1 MTIQVPQAAGTA
13 DASVKRSLLSS
24 GPASSRVLLPL
35 ICVGLDL
42 AIVLAS
48 ILMASALRQRLP
60 FPAGANDVDDL
71 VAQIAVWM
79 IGGWIA
85 MLAFFGTYRTH
96 QLSSGVEEYKNVVN
110 SSAVTAGFVGI
121 VCYLGKVPLSR
132 GFFVL
137 SFLIGVPLL
146 VLGRM
151 LLRRGLH
158 AARRRGLF
166 LHRVLVAGSV
176 AHIDEIATIMRR
188 ESWLGYRVV
197 GALRPNDQSGLDTTT
212 VGVPY
217 VGEAVGAAE
226 AASRMRADAI
236 IVANGAFRSSVD
248 LRRAQWALE
257 DQHVQVI
264 VAPSI
269 TDVARERVTVRPV
282 AGLPLVHLERPNGQ
296 EALRWA
302 KRTFDLAGA
311 SLLLLLSAPL
321 MLFAMLAIKSHD
333 GGPVLFRQIR
343 VGRDGGTFAMLKF
356 RSMVT
361 DAEAL
366 LAALARRNESDGN
379 GMLFK
384 MADDPRITPP
394 GRWLRRLSIDE
405 LPQLLNVFRGEMSL
419 VGPRPAL
426 PSEVSRYDT
435 DVSRRLRVRP
445 GITGLWQV
453 SGRSD
458 LSWEDTVRLDLYY
471 VDNWSMLQD
480 LTILA
485 RTLHAVFR
493 SDGAY

>member
-1 MTIQVPQAAGTA
+1 M
-13 DASVKRSLLSS
+13 LSS
-24 GPASSRVLLPL
+24 GPASSRLLLPL
-35 ICVGLDL
+35 FCVALDL

-60 FPAGANDVDDL
+60 FLAGANDVDDL
-71 VAQIAVWM
+71 VAQIAVCM

-146 VLGRM
+146 VLGRV

-166 LHRVLVAGSV
+166 LHRVLVAGDH
-176 AHIDEIATIMRR
+176 AHIDEIATIMHR

-197 GALRPNDQSGLDTTT
+197 GALRSHDQSDLETTS

-226 AASRMRADAI
+226 AATRMRADAI
-236 IVANGAFRSSVD
+236 IVAGGAFRSSVD

-282 AGLPLVHLERPNGQ
+282 AGLPLVHLERPQGQ

-302 KRTFDLAGA
+302 KRTFDLLGA
-311 SLLLLLSAPL
+311 SLLLLLASPL
-321 MLFAMLAIKSHD
+321 MLFAVLAIKRHD
-333 GGPVLFRQIR
+333 RRSGPVPADPGWSRR
-343 VGRDGGTFAMLKF
+343 RPVRDAQVPQHGDRRRGP
-356 RSMVT
+356 
-361 DAEAL
+361 
-366 LAALARRNESDGN
+366 ARRARPAQREQRHAVQDG
-379 GMLFK
+379 
-384 MADDPRITPP
+384 R
-394 GRWLRRLSIDE
+394 
-405 LPQLLNVFRGEMSL
+405 
-419 VGPRPAL
+419 GPRG
-426 PSEVSRYDT
+426 S
-435 DVSRRLRVRP
+435 RLRAA
-445 GITGLWQV
+445 GCA
-453 SGRSD
+453 SSRST
-458 LSWEDTVRLDLYY
+458 SFPSCSTC
-471 VDNWSMLQD
+471 SA
-480 LTILA
+480 A
-485 RTLHAVFR
+485 R
-493 SDGAY
+493 

>member
-1 MTIQVPQAAGTA
+1 MTIQVPQQARQA
-13 DASVKRSLLSS
+13 DAPVKRSLLSS
-24 GPASSRVLLPL
+24 GPASSRVLLPVF
-35 ICVGLDL
+35 CVALDL
-42 AIVLAS
+42 MIVLAS

-60 FPAGANDVDDL
+60 FPTGADDVDEL
-71 VAQIAVWM
+71 VAEIAVYM
-79 IGGWIA
+79 VGGWIA

-96 QLSSGVEEYKNVVN
+96 QLSSGIEEYKNVVN

-146 VLGRM
+146 VLGRL

-197 GALRPNDQSGLDTTT
+197 GALRSHDQGDLEATT

-217 VGEAVGAAE
+217 VGEAAGAAE
-226 AASRMRADAI
+226 AATRMRADAI
-236 IVANGAFRSSVD
+236 IVADGAFLSSVE

-282 AGLPLVHLERPNGQ
+282 AGLPLVHLERPHGQ

-302 KRTFDLAGA
+302 KRTFDLVGA
-311 SLLLLLSAPL
+311 SLLLLLTTPL
-321 MLFAMLAIKSHD
+321 MLFALLAIKRHD
-333 GGPVLFRQIR
+333 RGPVLFTQTR
-343 VGRDGGTFAMLKF
+343 VGRDGGEFGMLKF

-366 LAALARRNESDGN
+366 LVKLAQRNESDG
-379 GMLFK
+379 MMFK
-384 MADDPRITPP
+384 MSEDPRITPP

-405 LPQLLNVFRGEMSL
+405 LPQLLNVLRGEMSL

-485 RTLHAVFR
+485 RTLRAVFR

>member
-1 MTIQVPQAAGTA
+1 MTIEIPQEARRA
-13 DASVKRSLLSS
+13 DAPVHSALFS
-24 GPASSRVLLPL
+24 GVASSRVLLPL
-35 ICVGLDL
+35 FCIALDL
-42 AIVLAS
+42 GIVLAS
-48 ILMASALRQRLP
+48 ILMASGLRQRLP
-60 FPAGANDVDDL
+60 YLAGASDVDEL
-71 VAQIAVWM
+71 VARLGVFIVA
-79 IGGWIA
+79 GWVGL
-85 MLAFFGTYRTH
+85 LAFFGTYRTH

-121 VCYLGKVPLSR
+121 ACYLGKVPLSR

-137 SFLIGVPLL
+137 SFLIGIPLL
-146 VLGRM
+146 VLGRL

-166 LHRVLVAGSV
+166 LHRVLVAGDV
-176 AHIDEIATIMRR
+176 AHIDEIATIMHR

-197 GALRPNDQSGLDTTT
+197 GALRSHDQGELETTS
-212 VGVPY
+212 VGVRY
-217 VGEAVGAAE
+217 VGEAVGAAD
-226 AASRMRADAI
+226 AATRMRADAI
-236 IVANGAFRSSVD
+236 IVAGGAFRSSVD

-269 TDVARERVTVRPV
+269 TDVSRERVTVRPV
-282 AGLPLVHLERPNGQ
+282 AGLPLVHLERPQGQ

-311 SLLLLLSAPL
+311 SLLLLLTLPL
-321 MLFAMLAIKSHD
+321 MLFAVLAIKRHD
-333 GGPVLFRQIR
+333 GGPVLFRQTR
-343 VGRDGGTFAMLKF
+343 VGRDGGEFAMLKF

-366 LAALARRNESDGN
+366 LAELAPRNESDGV
-379 GMLFK
+379 LFK
-384 MADDPRITPP
+384 MANDPRITRP
-394 GRWLRRLSIDE
+394 GRWLRRSSIDE
-405 LPQLLNVFRGEMSL
+405 LPAAVQRAARRDEPGRAAP
-419 VGPRPAL
+419 GAAA
-426 PSEVSRYDT
+426 EVSRYDA

-480 LTILA
+480 LTIMA
-485 RTLHAVFR
+485 RTLRAVFR
-493 SDGAY
+493 SGGAY

>member
-1 MTIQVPQAAGTA
+1 MVTIQIPRETRRA
-13 DASVKRSLLSS
+13 DAPVSRSVLSS
-24 GPASSRVLLPL
+24 GAASSRVLLPVF
-35 ICVGLDL
+35 CVALDL

-48 ILMASALRQRLP
+48 ILMASGLRQRLP
-60 FPAGANDVDDL
+60 FLAGANDVDDL
-71 VAQIAVWM
+71 VAQIAIFM

-121 VCYLGKVPLSR
+121 ACYLGKVPLSR

-146 VLGRM
+146 VLGRV

-166 LHRVLVAGSV
+166 LHRVLVAGDL
-176 AHIDEIATIMRR
+176 AHIDEIATIMHR
-188 ESWLGYRVV
+188 ESWLGYQVV
-197 GALRPNDQSGLDTTT
+197 GALRAHDQSDLDATPI
-212 VGVPY
+212 GVQY
-217 VGEAVGAAE
+217 VGEAVAAAD
-226 AASRMRADAI
+226 AAIRMRADAI
-236 IVANGAFRSSVD
+236 IVAGGAFRSSVD

-282 AGLPLVHLERPNGQ
+282 AGLPLVHLERPQGQ

-302 KRTFDLAGA
+302 KRTFDLMGA
-311 SLLLLLSAPL
+311 SLLLMLTAPL
-321 MLFAMLAIKSHD
+321 MLFAVLAIKRHD
-333 GGPVLFRQIR
+333 RGPVLFRQIR
-343 VGRDGGTFAMLKF
+343 VGRDGGQFAMLKF

-366 LAALARRNESDGN
+366 LAALAQRNESN

-384 MADDPRITPP
+384 MAEDPRITPP
-394 GRWLRRLSIDE
+394 GRWLRKLSIDE
-405 LPQLLNVFRGEMSL
+405 LPQLLNVLRGEMSL

-485 RTLHAVFR
+485 RTLRAVFR
-493 SDGAY
+493 SEGAY

>member
-1 MTIQVPQAAGTA
+1 M
-13 DASVKRSLLSS
+13 
-24 GPASSRVLLPL
+24 
-35 ICVGLDL
+35 
-42 AIVLAS
+42 LAS
-48 ILMASALRQRLP
+48 ILMASGLRQRLP
-60 FPAGANDVDDL
+60 YLAGASDVDEL
-71 VAQIAVWM
+71 VAQLAVF
-79 IGGWIA
+79 IVAGWVGL
-85 MLAFFGTYRTH
+85 LAFFGTYRTH

-121 VCYLGKVPLSR
+121 ACYLGKVPLSR

-137 SFLIGVPLL
+137 SFLIGIPLL
-146 VLGRM
+146 LLGRV

-166 LHRVLVAGSV
+166 LHRVLVAGDL
-176 AHIDEIATIMRR
+176 AHIDEIATIMHR

-197 GALRPNDQSGLDTTT
+197 GALRSHDQGELETTT
-212 VGVPY
+212 VGVRY
-217 VGEAVGAAE
+217 VGEAVGAAD
-226 AASRMRADAI
+226 AATRMRADAI
-236 IVANGAFRSSVD
+236 IVAGGAFRSSVD

-269 TDVARERVTVRPV
+269 TDVSRERVTVRPV
-282 AGLPLVHLERPNGQ
+282 AGLPLVHLERPQGQ

-311 SLLLLLSAPL
+311 SLLLLLTSPL
-321 MLFAMLAIKSHD
+321 MLFAVLAIKRHD
-333 GGPVLFRQIR
+333 GGPVLFRQTR
-343 VGRDGGTFAMLKF
+343 VGRDGGEFAMLKF

-366 LAALARRNESDGN
+366 LAELSPRNESDGV
-379 GMLFK
+379 LFK
-384 MADDPRITPP
+384 MANDPRITRP
-394 GRWLRRLSIDE
+394 GRWLRRSSIDE
-405 LPQLLNVFRGEMSL
+405 LPQLLNVLRGEMSL
-419 VGPRPAL
+419 VGPRPPL
-426 PSEVSRYDT
+426 PSEVSRYDA

-480 LTILA
+480 LTIMT
-485 RTLHAVFR
+485 RTLRAVCR
-493 SDGAY
+493 SGGAY

>member
-1 MTIQVPQAAGTA
+1 VTIQLPREA
-13 DASVKRSLLSS
+13 
-24 GPASSRVLLPL
+24 SRVGVPVGRSVRYSGAANSRAVLPAF
-35 ICVGLDL
+35 CVALDL

-60 FPAGANDVDDL
+60 FLAGANDVDDL
-71 VAQIAVWM
+71 VAQIAVYM
-79 IGGWIA
+79 ICGWIA

-121 VCYLGKVPLSR
+121 ACYLAKVPLSR

-137 SFLIGVPLL
+137 SFVIGVPLL
-146 VLGRM
+146 VLGRV

-166 LHRVLVAGSV
+166 LHRVLVAGDL
-176 AHIDEIATIMRR
+176 AHIDEIATIMHR

-197 GALRPNDQSGLDTTT
+197 GALRAHDQTDLAATT
-212 VGVPY
+212 VGVRY
-217 VGEAVGAAE
+217 VGDAIGAAE
-226 AASRMRADAI
+226 AATRLRADAI
-236 IVANGAFRSSVD
+236 IVAGGAFRSSVD

-282 AGLPLVHLERPNGQ
+282 AGLPLVHLERPQGQ

-302 KRTFDLAGA
+302 KRTFDLVGA
-311 SLLLLLSAPL
+311 SLLLLLAAPL
-321 MLFAMLAIKSHD
+321 MLFAWLSIKRHD
-333 GGPVLFRQIR
+333 SGPALFRQTR
-343 VGRDGGTFAMLKF
+343 VGRDGGRFAMLKF

-366 LAALARRNESDGN
+366 LAALAQRNESD

-384 MADDPRITPP
+384 MAEDPRITPP

-405 LPQLLNVFRGEMSL
+405 LPQLFNVLRGEMSL

-485 RTLHAVFR
+485 RTLRAVFS

>member
-1 MTIQVPQAAGTA
+1 MTTQVRGEVAARRTDLSRAHG
-13 DASVKRSLLSS
+13 LLGS
-24 GPASSRVLLPL
+24 GAASSRVLLPV
-35 ICVGLDL
+35 ICVVLDL
-42 AIVLAS
+42 AIVLGS
-48 ILMASALRQRLP
+48 ILMASGLRQRLS
-60 FPAGANDVDDL
+60 FLAGANDVDDL
-71 VAQIAVWM
+71 VAQIAVYM
-79 IGGWIA
+79 VGGWVA

-121 VCYLGKVPLSR
+121 ACYLGKVPLSR

-137 SFLIGVPLL
+137 SFVIGVPLL
-146 VLGRM
+146 VLGRV

-166 LHRVLVAGSV
+166 LHRVLVAGDL

-197 GALRPNDQSGLDTTT
+197 GALRAHDQGGLLTTP
-212 VGVPY
+212 VGVRY
-217 VGEAVGAAE
+217 VGDAIGAAE
-226 AASRMRADAI
+226 AANRMRADAI
-236 IVANGAFRSSVD
+236 IVAGGAFRSSVD

-282 AGLPLVHLERPNGQ
+282 AGLPLVHLERPQGQ

-302 KRTFDLAGA
+302 KRTFDLVGA
-311 SLLLLLSAPL
+311 SLLLILTSPL
-321 MLFAMLAIKSHD
+321 MLFAYLSIKRDD
-333 GGPVLFRQIR
+333 GGPALFRQTR
-343 VGRDGGTFAMLKF
+343 VGRDGGRFAMLKF

-366 LAALARRNESDGN
+366 LAQLAQRNESD

-384 MADDPRITPP
+384 MAEDPRITRP
-394 GRWLRRLSIDE
+394 GRLLRRLSIDE
-405 LPQLLNVFRGEMSL
+405 LPQLFNVLRGEMSL

-485 RTLHAVFR
+485 RTLRAVFS

>member
-1 MTIQVPQAAGTA
+1 MTIQIPREAHRT
-13 DASVKRSLLSS
+13 DAPVRSSVLSS
-24 GPASSRVLLPL
+24 GPASSRLLLPL
-35 ICVGLDL
+35 FCVALDL
-42 AIVLAS
+42 TIVLAS

-60 FPAGANDVDDL
+60 FLAGANDVNDL

-79 IGGWIA
+79 VGGWIA

-121 VCYLGKVPLSR
+121 ICYLGKVPLSR

-146 VLGRM
+146 VLGRV

-166 LHRVLVAGSV
+166 LHRVLVAGDH
-176 AHIDEIATIMRR
+176 AHIDEIATIMHR
-188 ESWLGYRVV
+188 ESWLGYHVV
-197 GALRPNDQSGLDTTT
+197 GALRSHDQSDLETTA

-226 AASRMRADAI
+226 AATRMRADAI
-236 IVANGAFRSSVD
+236 IVAGGAFRSSVD
-248 LRRAQWALE
+248 LRRTQWALE

-282 AGLPLVHLERPNGQ
+282 AGLPLVHLERPQGQ

-302 KRTFDLAGA
+302 KRTFDLLGA
-311 SLLLLLSAPL
+311 SLLLLLASPL
-321 MLFAMLAIKSHD
+321 MLFAVLAIKRHD
-333 GGPVLFRQIR
+333 RGPVMFRQTR
-343 VGRDGGTFAMLKF
+343 VGRDGGQFAMLKF

-366 LAALARRNESDGN
+366 LAALAQRNESD

-384 MADDPRITPP
+384 MAEDPRITPP

-405 LPQLLNVFRGEMSL
+405 LPQLLNVLRGEMSL

-480 LTILA
+480 LTILG
-485 RTLHAVFR
+485 RTLRAVFR